1 MRWFQIYR
9 LEMSTGRR
17 LPTAGIRAKLFLASL
32 ALTAVSV
39 AATDAFVTSRV
50 DSELTQRIRADLLVR
65 LALAEREVSA
75 AQLPMERIP
84 EWKAL
89 VDDLGQRSQARVTVI
104 RRDGLVLADS
114 DVTWAGLA
122 QTENHATRP
131 EVVEALA
138 TGTGSHQ
145 RVSATVQRRMMYVAM
160 PMKRDGDVVGIA
172 RLAVPLVE
180 VDAAIARLGRAVSLA
195 STVGL
200 GFAVVLAMM
209 VAHAMSRRVRRLTD
223 VARKM
228 ADGDLERRAE
238 VRGADELAALGAA
251 LNQLVSRQATTLSQ
265 LRSERDVVGHVL
277 EAMREGV
284 LVLDDQGRLALVNP
298 ALRDMLLLGSDTV
311 GKTPL
316 EATRNADLVRALTEA
331 ASGEGVAEL
340 AVGGLKP
347 RRLLVNAGPLPGE
360 EGGLVAVFVDVT
372 EMRQLETMRRDF
384 AANVSHELRTPLAA
398 VAAATETLQGGAL
411 NDPRSAREFVGMIE
425 RNVLRLQRLLEDV
438 LELSRIEA
446 REFRLD
452 LESLELVP
460 EAARVLGLFEHRV
473 VKKRIRVVTELPK
486 DLGRVVADR
495 RALEHILSNLID
507 NAVKYCQDGASITLR
522 AAPEGPVVRIS
533 VIDTGPGIERK
544 HLPRLFERFYRVDPG
559 RSRDVGGTGLGLSIV
574 KHLAEAM
581 GGGVSVESSVG
592 VGTTFTVTLPRA

>member
-1 MRWFQIYR
+1 
-9 LEMSTGRR
+9 MSTGR

-39 AATDAFVTSRV
+39 AATDAFVTRRV
-50 DSELTQRIRADLLVR
+50 DTELTAGIRDDLLVR
-65 LALAEREVSA
+65 LALVEREASA
-75 AQLPMERIP
+75 ARLAMERIP

-89 VDDLGQRSQARVTVI
+89 VDDLGERSHARVTII

-122 QTENHATRP
+122 QTENHGTRP
-131 EVVEALA
+131 EVLEALA
-138 TGTGSHQ
+138 HGSGSSQ
-145 RVSATVQRRMMYVAM
+145 RVSATVQRRMMYVAV
-160 PMKRDGDVVGIA
+160 PMKREGEVVGTA

-200 GFAVVLAMM
+200 GVAVVLAMM
-209 VAHAMSRRVRRLTD
+209 VAHAMSRRVRRLTE
-223 VARKM
+223 VARRM

-238 VRGADELAALGAA
+238 VRGSDELAALGAA
-251 LNQLVSRQATTLSQ
+251 LNQLVSHQATTLAQ

-284 LVLDDQGRLALVNP
+284 LVLDRQGRLALVNP
-298 ALRDMLLLGSDTV
+298 ALRDMLLLGSDTI

-316 EATRNADLVRALTEA
+316 EATRNADLVRALNEA

-360 EGGLVAVFVDVT
+360 EGSLVAVFVDVT

-452 LESLELVP
+452 LESLELEP

-473 VKKRIRVVTELPK
+473 VKKRIRVKTEMPR
-486 DLGRVVADR
+486 DLGRVRADR

-522 AAPEGPVVRIS
+522 AVPEGPLARIS

-592 VGTTFTVTLPRA
+592 VGTTFTVTLPRS

>member
-1 MRWFQIYR
+1 
-9 LEMSTGRR
+9 MSTGRR

-39 AATDAFVTSRV
+39 AATDAFVTRRM

-75 AQLPMERIP
+75 AHLPMERVP

-138 TGTGSHQ
+138 TGTGAHQ

-200 GFAVVLAMM
+200 AFAVVLAMM
-209 VAHAMSRRVRRLTD
+209 VAHAMSRRVRRLTE

-238 VRGADELAALGAA
+238 VRGNDELAALGAA
-251 LNQLVSRQATTLSQ
+251 LNQLVSHQATTLSQ

-284 LVLDDQGRLALVNP
+284 LVLDAQGRLALVNP

-331 ASGEGVAEL
+331 ASGAGVAEL
-340 AVGGLKP
+340 VVGGLKP

-452 LESLELVP
+452 LESLELEP
-460 EAARVLGLFEHRV
+460 EATRVLGLFEHRV

-592 VGTTFTVTLPRA
+592 SGTTFTVTLPRA

>member
-1 MRWFQIYR
+1 MA
-9 LEMSTGRR
+9 TARR
-17 LPTAGIRAKLFLASL
+17 FPTAGIRAKLFLASL

-39 AATDAFVTSRV
+39 AATDAFVTRRV
-50 DSELTQRIRADLLVR
+50 DTELTQRIRADLLVR
-65 LALAEREVSA
+65 LALAEREASA
-75 AQLPMERIP
+75 AQLPTERSP
-84 EWKAL
+84 AWKVLA
-89 VDDLGQRSQARVTVI
+89 DDLGRRSHARVTII

-114 DVTWAGLA
+114 DVTWEGLA
-122 QTENHATRP
+122 QTENHGTRP

-138 TGTGSHQ
+138 HGSGSSQ

-160 PMKRDGDVVGIA
+160 PMRRGDEVVGVA

-200 GFAVVLAMM
+200 AFAVVLAMM
-209 VAHAMSRRVRRLTD
+209 VAHAMSRRVRRLTE

-238 VRGADELAALGAA
+238 VQGSDELAALGGA
-251 LNQLVSRQATTLSQ
+251 LNQLVSRQATTLAQ

-284 LVLDDQGRLALVNP
+284 LVLDAQGRIALVNP

-316 EATRNADLVRALTEA
+316 EATRNADLVRALSEA
-331 ASGEGVAEL
+331 ASGEAVAEL

-411 NDPRSAREFVGMIE
+411 NDPHSAREFVGMIE

-452 LESLELVP
+452 LESLELEP
-460 EAARVLGLFEHRV
+460 EAVRVLGLFEHRV
-473 VKKRIRVVTELPK
+473 VKKRIRVTTEIPK

-495 RALEHILSNLID
+495 RALEHVLSNLVD

-522 AAPEGPVVRIS
+522 AVPEGPIVRIS
-533 VIDTGPGIERK
+533 LVDTGPGIERK

-581 GGGVSVESSVG
+581 GGSVSVESSVG
-592 VGTTFTVTLPRA
+592 AGTTFTVVLPRA

>member
-1 MRWFQIYR
+1 M
-9 LEMSTGRR
+9 
-17 LPTAGIRAKLFLASL
+17 AGIRAKLFLASL

-39 AATDAFVTSRV
+39 AATDGFVTRRV
-50 DSELTQRIRADLLVR
+50 DSELTQRIRSDLLVR
-65 LALAEREVSA
+65 LALVEREASA

-84 EWKAL
+84 EWKLLA
-89 VDDLGQRSQARVTVI
+89 DDLGQRSHARVTVI

-114 DVTWAGLA
+114 DVTWAALP
-122 QTENHATRP
+122 QTENHGSRP
-131 EVVEALA
+131 EVIEALVH
-138 TGTGSHQ
+138 GGGSSQ

-160 PMKRDGDVVGIA
+160 PMRRAGEVVGVA

-195 STVGL
+195 ATVGMA
-200 GFAVVLAMM
+200 FAVVLAMM

-223 VARKM
+223 VARRM

-238 VRGADELAALGAA
+238 VRGSDELAALGAA
-251 LNQLVSRQATTLSQ
+251 LNQLVSHQATTLAQ

-284 LVLDDQGRLALVNP
+284 LVLDRQGRLALLNP
-298 ALRDMLLLGSDTV
+298 ALREMLLLGSDTI

-316 EATRNADLVRALTEA
+316 EATRNADLVRALNEA

-347 RRLLVNAGPLPGE
+347 RRLLVNAGPLPGA

-411 NDPRSAREFVGMIE
+411 ADPRSAKEFVGMIE

-452 LESLELVP
+452 LESLELAP
-460 EAARVLGLFEHRV
+460 EAARVLDLFEHRV
-473 VKKRIRVVTELPK
+473 VKKRIRVTTEIPG
-486 DLGRVVADR
+486 DLGRVLADR
-495 RALEHILSNLID
+495 RALEHILSNLVD
-507 NAVKYCQDGASITLR
+507 NAVKYCQDGASIILR
-522 AAPEGPVVRIS
+522 AAPEGPIARIS

-581 GGGVSVESSVG
+581 GGGVSVESSLG
-592 VGTTFTVTLPRA
+592 SGTTFTVTLPRS

>member
-1 MRWFQIYR
+1 
-9 LEMSTGRR
+9 MSSARR
-17 LPTAGIRAKLFLASL
+17 FPTAGIRAKLFLASL

-39 AATDAFVTSRV
+39 AATDAFVTGRV

-65 LALAEREVSA
+65 LALVEREATA
-75 AQLPMERIP
+75 ARLPMERIP
-84 EWKAL
+84 AWKAL
-89 VDDLGQRSQARVTVI
+89 ADDLGERSHARVTVI

-114 DVTWAGLA
+114 DVSWADLA

-131 EVVEALA
+131 EVLEALA
-138 TGTGSHQ
+138 HGSGSSQ

-160 PMKRDGDVVGIA
+160 PMTRDGEVVGVA

-180 VDAAIARLGRAVSLA
+180 VDAAIARLGRSVSLA
-195 STVGL
+195 ATAGMA
-200 GFAVVLAMM
+200 FAVVLAMM
-209 VAHAMSRRVRRLTD
+209 VAHAMSRRVRRLTE
-223 VARKM
+223 VARRM

-238 VRGADELAALGAA
+238 AHGTDELAALGAA
-251 LNQLVSRQATTLSQ
+251 LNQLVSRQAGTLAQ

-284 LVLDDQGRLALVNP
+284 LVLDRQGRLALVNP
-298 ALRDMLLLGSDTV
+298 ALRDMLLLGSDTI

-316 EATRNADLVRALTEA
+316 EATRNADLVRALGEA
-331 ASGEGVAEL
+331 TSGEEVAEM

-372 EMRQLETMRRDF
+372 EIRQLETMRRDF

-452 LESLELVP
+452 LESLELEP
-460 EAARVLGLFEHRV
+460 EVSKVLSLFEQRV
-473 VKKRIRVVTELPK
+473 VKKRIRVTTEISK
-486 DLGRVVADR
+486 GLGRVVADR
-495 RALEHILSNLID
+495 RALEHVLSNLVD

-522 AAPEGPVVRIS
+522 AVPEGPVARIS

-581 GGGVSVESSVG
+581 GGGVSVESAVG
-592 VGTTFTVTLPRA
+592 MGTTFTVTLPRA